1 MKEKYIDSDMVSGDF
16 LSKFDSGRDKI
27 MDYLWIYLLEEP
39 KKQSLN
45 GREILERFQTDYEQ

>member
-1 MKEKYIDSDMVSGDF
+1 
-16 LSKFDSGRDKI
+16 